1 MSSAV
6 ARSVSATVDSAPPG
20 ALSASPTAAATDSA
34 TAAPSSRSAAI
45 LELRR
50 RLSAQA
56 PASQT
61 PPPLSTAL
69 PSLDAALHGGLPRGK
84 LVELAGGAG
93 KQSFTLLALAAAT
106 QRGEACAFI
115 DVDDGL
121 DVQTAARIGVAL
133 EQVLWV
139 RPRGLKSDPKSD
151 PTCAPKSEPAQAS
164 AEVTPPRESTPE
176 ERIRDGLK
184 ALDLV
189 LAAGGFGLVVLSL
202 GSLATQSKGAGRLCS
217 GSATWSRLLQRA
229 EAAGTALLLLSEE
242 AVSGSAAVA
251 TLRCAPGEAIWQRVP
266 GGRWLLSGQRTA
278 IEVTRSRLAAPGD
291 SIDLRLQR

>member
-1 MSSAV
+1 M
-6 ARSVSATVDSAPPG
+6 SATVDIAPPSPLG
-20 ALSASPTAAATDSA
+20 ANGATGSSAATTSASDP
-34 TAAPSSRSAAI
+34 RQAAI
-45 LELRR
+45 LDLRR

-56 PASQT
+56 PAPQT
-61 PPPLSTAL
+61 QPPLTTAL
-69 PSLDAALHGGLPRGK
+69 PSLDAALRGGLPRGK

-93 KQSFTLLALAAAT
+93 KLSFTLLALAAAT

-115 DVDDGL
+115 DIDDGL
-121 DVQTAARIGVAL
+121 DVQTAARLGVVL

-139 RPRGLKSDPKSD
+139 RPRGVKAD
-151 PTCAPKSEPAQAS
+151 AEPGTGPNTESPA
-164 AEVTPPRESTPE
+164 PPRATTPE
-176 ERIRDGLK
+176 ERISDGFK

-189 LAAGGFGLVVLSL
+189 LAAGGFGLVVMSL
-202 GSLATQSKGAGRLCS
+202 GGMTTQSRGAARLCS

-229 EAAGTALLLLSEE
+229 EAAGTALLLLSDD

-266 GGRWLLSGQRTA
+266 GGRWLLHGQRTA

>member
-6 ARSVSATVDSAPPG
+6 ARSLSATVDFALPG
-20 ALSASPTAAATDSA
+20 SEGAADPASPAV
-34 TAAPSSRSAAI
+34 APGGANDRRSAAI
-45 LELRR
+45 LDLRR

-69 PSLDAALHGGLPRGK
+69 PPLDAALQGGLPRGK

-93 KQSFTLLALAAAT
+93 KLSFTLLSLATAT
-106 QRGEACAFI
+106 QRGELCAFI

-121 DVQTAARIGVAL
+121 DVQTAARVGVVL

-139 RPRGLKSDPKSD
+139 RPRSVKADGEAGPGT
-151 PTCAPKSEPAQAS
+151 PTTAPRDSS
-164 AEVTPPRESTPE
+164 PE
-176 ERIRDGLK
+176 ERIRDGFK

-189 LAAGGFGLVVLSL
+189 LSAGGFGLVVMSL
-202 GSLATQSKGAGRLCS
+202 GSLPTQSREAGRACS

-229 EAAGTALLLLSEE
+229 EKAGVALLLLSDG
-242 AVSGSAAVA
+242 AVSGSFAVA

-266 GGRWLLSGQRTA
+266 GGRWLLHGQRTA
-278 IEVTRSRLAAPGD
+278 IEVTRSRLSAPGS